1 MSEPILLEVKK
12 NVALITLNQ
21 PKKLNA
27 LTGDL
32 YFDLAQVMQK
42 VAGMEEVT
50 ITVLTG
56 TGRYFSAGADVSSAL
71 GDGKGDNE
79 RKHFLRRLA
88 ANNMEVT
95 KAFFEH
101 PKILVVALNGPA
113 VGLSAAL
120 VAMADF
126 VYATEKTFIL
136 TPFTSLG
143 LVAEGGSSY
152 MFLRRMGAAKAHE
165 ALLLSK
171 RIPAADLLAC
181 GFVNKVFPEE
191 GFRERVLEFVDD
203 AMGDHLVHGSMLGVK
218 KLMRDGMRKDL
229 ESASVREAFA
239 SIERF
244 LSGVPQ
250 REFVCHPPPSL
261 PPYVFAWLVLIGVGS
276 RRGSRMGR
284 RSINCEG

>member
-1 MSEPILLEVKK
+1 MPEPILLEVRK

-21 PKKLNA
+21 PQKLNA

-32 YFDLAQVMQK
+32 YFDLAQVMRK
-42 VAGMEEVT
+42 VAAMEEVT

-56 TGRYFSAGADVSSAL
+56 TGRYFSTGADVSSTF
-71 GDGKGDNE
+71 GDGKDDNE
-79 RKHFLRRLA
+79 RKYFLRRFA

-95 KAFFEH
+95 KAFLEH

-143 LVAEGGSSY
+143 LAAEGGSSY
-152 MFLRRMGAAKAHE
+152 MFLRRMGMAKAHE
-165 ALLLSK
+165 ALILSK
-171 RIPAADLLAC
+171 RIPAADLVAC

-191 GFRERVLEFVDD
+191 GFHERVLEFVND
-203 AMGDHLVHGSMLGVK
+203 AMGDHLVHESMLSVK
-218 KLMRDGMRKDL
+218 QLIRDGMRKDL
-229 ESASVREAFA
+229 ESANVREAFA
-239 SIERF
+239 GMERF

-250 REFVCHPPPSL
+250 KEFARIASGQKKHKL
-261 PPYVFAWLVLIGVGS
+261 
-276 RRGSRMGR
+276 
-284 RSINCEG
+284 

>member
-1 MSEPILLEVKK
+1 MSEPILLKVKK

-32 YFDLAQVMQK
+32 YFGLAQVMRK
-42 VAGMEEVT
+42 VAAIEEVT

-56 TGRYFSAGADVSSAL
+56 TGRYFSAGADLSSVL
-71 GDGKGDNE
+71 GEGRDDNE
-79 RKHFLRRLA
+79 RKHYLRRLA

-152 MFLRRMGAAKAHE
+152 MFLRRMGVAKAHE
-165 ALLLSK
+165 ALILSK
-171 RIPAADLLAC
+171 RIPAADLIAC
-181 GFVNKVFPEE
+181 GFVNKIFPEE
-191 GFRERVLEFVDD
+191 GFRDRVLEFVND
-203 AMGDHLVHGSMLGVK
+203 AMGDHLVHESMLGVK
-218 KLMRDGMRKDL
+218 KLMRDGMKKDL

-239 SIERF
+239 GVERF

-250 REFVCHPPPSL
+250 NEFARIASGQKKHKL
-261 PPYVFAWLVLIGVGS
+261 
-276 RRGSRMGR
+276 
-284 RSINCEG
+284 